1 MKVELS
7 PGEWAGVMDAV
18 HEAARDKRDPLLL
31 DGLRDEDVADLREQA
46 DDLDRIAGLIRE
58 ALADNG
64 RELPEVPPGTPG
76 TNASCPSCGE
86 RLYARVNEVNFY
98 SYAEWRAGGSVVIG
112 GWNATDNGNERDV
125 LACPDGCGDFALP
138 NVDDYR

>member
-1 MKVELS
+1 VNVDLS
-7 PGEWAGVMDAV
+7 PGEWAGVLNAVMQESRRLQRLTDEYETDFREDA
-18 HEAARDKRDPLLL
+18 EDLARIGR
-31 DGLRDEDVADLREQA
+31 
-46 DDLDRIAGLIRE
+46 LIRE
-58 ALADNG
+58 AIAEDG